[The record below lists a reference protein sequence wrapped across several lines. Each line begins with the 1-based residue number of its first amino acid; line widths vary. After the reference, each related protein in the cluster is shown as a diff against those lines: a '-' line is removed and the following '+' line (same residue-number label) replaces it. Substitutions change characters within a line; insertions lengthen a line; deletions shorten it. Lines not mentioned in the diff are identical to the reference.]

1 MKQASYVMLL
11 INVTD
16 LKVGALVAAPLVAG
30 AIFNYWYWPKAGA
43 RSLHTTWLRFMMR
56 KTA

>member
-1 MKQASYVMLL
+1 MLL

-16 LKVGALVAAPLVAG
+16 LKVGSLVAAPLVAG